1 MPTGAIGVGTRTP
14 ASSAWTGQPGIKG
27 QSESIRMAYL
37 TASIVGVQFTWGVE
51 MSYCT
56 PYLLQL
62 GMSKSLVSL
71 VWIAG
76 PLSGLVMQPVVGVL
90 ADQSQSKWGRRR
102 PFMVGGAVIVS
113 VFLLILGWAEELVSL
128 FVASPDLKRKVTIT
142 LAVLCIYAIDF
153 AINSVQ
159 ASGRGLIVD
168 VLPTSKQQLGSA
180 WATRMVAVGSLIGH
194 GCGAVDLGA
203 IFGTTLGDTQF
214 KQLIVVATIALLT
227 CTGITCWAVSEK
239 VYEGK
244 EVGGTGA
251 LGMFAQLIRTTVNLP
266 PRIAA
271 ICVVQFWAWI
281 GYFPFMF
288 YSSTWVG
295 EIYKRYDLP
304 KGAQQSAD
312 ALGEIGRLGSLSL
325 IIFSTITFVG
335 SVVLPAVVR
344 KPDDEKPEFTPRPP
358 PGLARVVEVFE
369 KKKPSLPAAWTLSHV
384 VFSCS
389 MILAPLAKSYRYAT
403 TIVAINGISWAIAC
417 WAPFS
422 LMGEEINRLA
432 GSEKSGAGYRRV
444 SGSDL
449 ELAGGESS
457 KGGAHGSSG
466 EMSGVYLGILNLFT
480 TLPQFV
486 GTFISWVVFS
496 VLEPGKSPELSKE
509 AHPSEHH
516 ARDGPNAIAVC
527 LFIGALSA
535 GVAAYATNRL
545 RHEE

>member
-1 MPTGAIGVGTRTP
+1 P

-76 PLSGLVMQPVVGVL
+76 PLSGLIMQPVVGIL
-90 ADQSQSKWGRRR
+90 ADKSHSKWGRRR
-102 PFMVGGAVIVS
+102 PFMVGGAVVVS
-113 VFLLILGWAEELVSL
+113 VLLLILGWAEELVSV
-128 FVASPDLKRKVTIT
+128 FVSSPDLKRKVTIT

-159 ASGRGLIVD
+159 ASGRSLIVD

-180 WATRMVAVGSLIGH
+180 WATRMVAIGSLIGY
-194 GCGAVDLGA
+194 GCGALDLGA
-203 IFGTTLGDTQF
+203 IFGSLLGDTQF
-214 KQLIVVATIALLT
+214 KQLIVVAAIALLT

-239 VYEGK
+239 LTMNSK

-251 LGMFAQLIRTTVNLP
+251 LDMFAQLIRTTVNLP

-271 ICVVQFWAWI
+271 ICVVQFWAWIGNIDVSI

-325 IIFSTITFVG
+325 IIFSTITLVG
-335 SVVLPAVVR
+335 SLVLPSVVR
-344 KPDDEKPEFTPRPP
+344 KPDDVKPEFTPRPP
-358 PGLARVVEVFE
+358 PGLAGVAEAFE
-369 KKKPSLPAAWTLSHV
+369 RNKPSLLTAWTMSHV
-384 VFSCS
+384 VFACS

-432 GSEKSGAGYRRV
+432 GSERSGAGYRRV
-444 SGSDL
+444 SGSSDI

-457 KGGAHGSSG
+457 KGGANGSGSSG

-496 VLEPGKSPELSKE
+496 VLEPGKSPELAKG
-509 AHPSEHH
+509 AHQSGSQHH
-516 ARDGPNAIAVC
+516 GRDGPNAIAVC

-545 RHEE
+545 

>member
-1 MPTGAIGVGTRTP
+1 
-14 ASSAWTGQPGIKG
+14 
-27 QSESIRMAYL
+27 
-37 TASIVGVQFTWGVE
+37 
-51 MSYCT
+51 
-56 PYLLQL
+56 
-62 GMSKSLVSL
+62 
-71 VWIAG
+71 
-76 PLSGLVMQPVVGVL
+76 
-90 ADQSQSKWGRRR
+90 
-102 PFMVGGAVIVS
+102 
-113 VFLLILGWAEELVSL
+113 
-128 FVASPDLKRKVTIT
+128 
-142 LAVLCIYAIDF
+142 
-153 AINSVQ
+153 
-159 ASGRGLIVD
+159 
-168 VLPTSKQQLGSA
+168 
-180 WATRMVAVGSLIGH
+180 MVAIGSLIGY
-194 GCGAVDLGA
+194 GCGALDLGA
-203 IFGTTLGDTQF
+203 IFGGLLGDTQF
-214 KQLIVVATIALLT
+214 KQLIVVAAIALLT

-244 EVGGTGA
+244 EVGETGA
-251 LGMFAQLIRTTVNLP
+251 LDMFAQLIRTTVNLP

-335 SVVLPAVVR
+335 SLVLPSVVR
-344 KPDDEKPEFTPRPP
+344 KPDDVKPEFTPRPP
-358 PGLARVVEVFE
+358 PGLAGVAEAFE
-369 KKKPSLPAAWTLSHV
+369 KNKPSLLTAWTMSHV
-384 VFSCS
+384 VFACS

-432 GSEKSGAGYRRV
+432 GSEWSGAGYRRV
-444 SGSDL
+444 TGSSDV

-457 KGGAHGSSG
+457 KGGANGAGSSG

-496 VLEPGKSPELSKE
+496 VLEPGKSPELAKG
-509 AHPSEHH
+509 AHQSEHH

-545 RHEE
+545 RHQD

>member
-1 MPTGAIGVGTRTP
+1 M
-14 ASSAWTGQPGIKG
+14 
-27 QSESIRMAYL
+27 YN
-37 TASIVGVQFTWGVE
+37 
-51 MSYCT
+51 C
-56 PYLLQL
+56 
-62 GMSKSLVSL
+62 
-71 VWIAG
+71 
-76 PLSGLVMQPVVGVL
+76 
-90 ADQSQSKWGRRR
+90 
-102 PFMVGGAVIVS
+102 
-113 VFLLILGWAEELVSL
+113 
-128 FVASPDLKRKVTIT
+128 
-142 LAVLCIYAIDF
+142 
-153 AINSVQ
+153 
-159 ASGRGLIVD
+159 
-168 VLPTSKQQLGSA
+168 
-180 WATRMVAVGSLIGH
+180 
-194 GCGAVDLGA
+194 
-203 IFGTTLGDTQF
+203 
-214 KQLIVVATIALLT
+214 T
-227 CTGITCWAVSEK
+227 CTFEPHRASNSTKLTMNS
-239 VYEGK
+239 K

-251 LGMFAQLIRTTVNLP
+251 LDMFAQLIRTTVNLP

-325 IIFSTITFVG
+325 IIFSTITLVG
-335 SVVLPAVVR
+335 SLVLPSVVR
-344 KPDDEKPEFTPRPP
+344 KPDDVKPEFTPRPP
-358 PGLARVVEVFE
+358 PGLAGVAEAFE
-369 KKKPSLPAAWTLSHV
+369 RNKPSLLTAWTMSHV
-384 VFSCS
+384 VFACS

-432 GSEKSGAGYRRV
+432 GSERSGAGYRRV
-444 SGSDL
+444 SGSSDI

-457 KGGAHGSSG
+457 KGGANGSGSSG

-496 VLEPGKSPELSKE
+496 VLEPGKSPELAKG
-509 AHPSEHH
+509 AHQSGSQHH
-516 ARDGPNAIAVC
+516 GRDGPNAIAVC

-545 RHEE
+545 RHQD